1 MNTPGKQIVHLFVFD
16 TMADWEAAYA
26 VAAINNPRF
35 QNEPGRYHVV
45 TAAATLA
52 PVRTMGGVRIQPDV
66 TLSSITPDSS
76 AMLILPGGE
85 TWENGGNAEALA
97 LAAEFIAAGVP
108 VAAICA
114 ATLALARA
122 GLLDHL
128 RHTSNARE
136 YLISSGY
143 RGTAFY
149 CGVPAV
155 TDKNVITATGLAP
168 VDFAREI
175 FNRLNLYSA
184 ASIEAWFAMF
194 KHCDVSKYAALAGD

>member
-1 MNTPGKQIVHLFVFD
+1 M
-16 TMADWEAAYA
+16 
-26 VAAINNPRF
+26 PR
-35 QNEPGRYHVV
+35 R
-45 TAAATLA
+45 
-52 PVRTMGGVRIQPDV
+52 
-66 TLSSITPDSS
+66 
-76 AMLILPGGE
+76 LP
-85 TWENGGNAEALA
+85 WRR
-97 LAAEFIAAGVP
+97 EFIAAGVP

-136 YLISSGY
+136 YLISTGY